1 MSINPY
7 LDSVQV
13 LFQGTYDVA
22 DFSTYNLDGSG
33 NSAYGFVQ
41 MELNGLPR
49 MNTTIYNMAS
59 VGKPLTPSSM
69 FLAEQYTAH
78 TVRRGR
84 RGRSTRGQISWT
96 ATYPEVAINT
106 STADLQ
112 EFMVTGKS
120 GMYALVSKV
129 VIDFSS
135 TDGIRTV
142 YFIG

>member
-1 MSINPY
+1 MSTLDTY

-22 DFSTYNLDGSG
+22 EFSTYQLDGSG

-59 VGKPLTPSSM
+59 VGKPLTTSSM

-84 RGRSTRGQISWT
+84 SRGQISWT